1 MHTACGP
8 RCRRTPEGVARGGPF
23 KRTRRGDF
31 ELRLDPKERDILR
44 ELPDQLR
51 TLIENEDPTS
61 DPAMARL
68 YPPAYED
75 DPIRN
80 LEFERVA
87 GDDLTSQRLSS
98 IDAMEGSIDADRLT
112 EEQLLSWLSV
122 LNDLRLV
129 LGTRLEIT
137 EDTTEDDFAAEDP
150 RASTFALYAYLTWL
164 VDSIVRV
171 LDRG

>member
-1 MHTACGP
+1 
-8 RCRRTPEGVARGGPF
+8 VARGGPV

-31 ELRLDPKERDILR
+31 ELRLSPDERTILR
-44 ELPDQLR
+44 GLPDQLR
-51 TLIENEDPTS
+51 NLIENEDPTS

-80 LEFERVA
+80 LEFERMA

-98 IDAMEGSIDADRLT
+98 INAMEGSIDADLLS
-112 EEQLLSWLSV
+112 EEQLLSWLGV

-137 EDTTEDDFAAEDP
+137 EETTEEDFAAGDP

-164 VDSIVRV
+164 VDAIVRA
-171 LDRG
+171 LDPG